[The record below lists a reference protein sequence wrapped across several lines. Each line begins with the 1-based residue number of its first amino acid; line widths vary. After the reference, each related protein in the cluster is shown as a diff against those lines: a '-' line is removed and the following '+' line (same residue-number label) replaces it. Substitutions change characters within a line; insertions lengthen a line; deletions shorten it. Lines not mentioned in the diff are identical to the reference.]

1 MKPEERARKK
11 IDKQLKKAN
20 WTIQD
25 YKKINLGAATG
36 VAVRDF
42 PANSRNLKKNI
53 KSSIYFFYS
62 LDSDLTWKKML
73 NVDYIYNRY

>member
-1 MKPEERARKK
+1 MKTEEQARKN
-11 IDKQLKKAN
+11 IDNKLQKAN
-20 WTIQD
+20 LLIQD
-25 YKKINLGAATG
+25 RSNLNLGAGPG

-73 NVDYIYNRY
+73 IISIIDIN